1 MRVRSTSPGRCCC
14 TATEVFKNPT
24 QDIWLRSKSRL
35 KVFLSISLKGSL
47 LSVFSKA
54 CNDMR
59 VSSGSGRVAARRSTA
74 IFRIHYCL
82 HVEFLRAARHI
93 SKAYEKPFNVARI
106 ISDELPSDS
115 DGCKK
120 IYIDYLLYS
129 AILISFLT
137 FVKLAILCLSI
148 HKMQ

>member
-1 MRVRSTSPGRCCC
+1 MTADFGVLVGLTMTWFSEEMLISNISIRGFMC
-14 TATEVFKNPT
+14 TAIKKSWKV
-24 QDIWLRSKSRL
+24 SKCMYYVLTKLPINRFQS
-35 KVFLSISLKGSL
+35 SL

-59 VSSGSGRVAARRSTA
+59 VSSGSGCIAARRSTA

-93 SKAYEKPFNVARI
+93 SKAYEKPFNIAWI

-115 DGCKK
+115 DGWNKK
-120 IYIDYLLYS
+120 
-129 AILISFLT
+129 T
-137 FVKLAILCLSI
+137 KCV
-148 HKMQ
+148 HKNIKTIVS